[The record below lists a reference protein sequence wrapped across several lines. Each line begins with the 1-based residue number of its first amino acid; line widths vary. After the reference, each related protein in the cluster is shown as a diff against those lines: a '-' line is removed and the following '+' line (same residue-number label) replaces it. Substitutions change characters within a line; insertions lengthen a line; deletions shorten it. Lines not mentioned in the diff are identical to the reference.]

1 MFPLHESR
9 FDGKK
14 THKEGVRSRQTTWVK
29 AGEAVNAVGFMLTRL
44 GLYGPASRAWDWW
57 LVRDPWLRARTRRLY
72 EPIVRPGDTVIDVG
86 ANLGI
91 HTRAFLDLGALV
103 TAYEP
108 NPYCRDVL
116 NNRFWDGD
124 RLRLSGSGICAG
136 TDSRMETFHVCESH
150 ALSTFSKCGENLP
163 TNRKWTETTRIYMIP
178 LDRAIDQHRD
188 NFGSL
193 PDYVKI
199 DVEGMDSKIIQS
211 LTRRPRIVSFEMLP
225 GQASATTC
233 AVRHLARE
241 LDYRWFAFSEELSYK
256 LTDWVRVAEICT
268 YFSSYTGPGGDL
280 FARTT

>member
-14 THKEGVRSRQTTWVK
+14 THKEGVRNRQTTWVK
-29 AGEAVNAVGFMLTRL
+29 AGEAVNAVGSMLTRL

-116 NNRFWDGD
+116 NNRFWDED
-124 RLRLSGSGICAG
+124 RLRLSESGICTG

-163 TNRKWTETTRIYMIP
+163 TNRK
-178 LDRAIDQHRD
+178 
-188 NFGSL
+188 
-193 PDYVKI
+193 
-199 DVEGMDSKIIQS
+199 
-211 LTRRPRIVSFEMLP
+211 
-225 GQASATTC
+225 
-233 AVRHLARE
+233 
-241 LDYRWFAFSEELSYK
+241 
-256 LTDWVRVAEICT
+256 
-268 YFSSYTGPGGDL
+268 
-280 FARTT
+280 